1 MKRELKYINL
11 HTHTSVSNIRLLDS
25 TNLVDKLIDKA
36 SEMKY
41 HGLAITDH
49 EALSAHVQAIQ
60 HVRKQK
66 EKGLI
71 DKDFKLILGNEAYL
85 VDSLE
90 EVKDNYTPGVTKF
103 PHFLLLAA
111 TKYGHELLRILS
123 SRAWSRSFKTGL
135 MERTVT
141 LKSDIEELV
150 KPNKGHLI
158 AGSACLGSEINI
170 RLLTIKEETE
180 NNNLEEA
187 QYHRE
192 KL

>member
-1 MKRELKYINL
+1 
-11 HTHTSVSNIRLLDS
+11 
-25 TNLVDKLIDKA
+25 
-36 SEMKY
+36 
-41 HGLAITDH
+41 
-49 EALSAHVQAIQ
+49 
-60 HVRKQK
+60 
-66 EKGLI
+66 
-71 DKDFKLILGNEAYL
+71 
-85 VDSLE
+85 SLE

-192 KL
+192 KLNEFILWCIDIFGKEYFFIELQPALSWEQIYCNKELKKIAEYYDLKTIITTDAN